1 MTSVVRFPVAGIFGV
16 GCLATRLKALES
28 VNQIGPWHIGHWIDY
43 THTTIRRREVYILS
57 HREVD
62 VFSSEAWAQ
71 WISLNANNLVW
82 TRICQMDRHDMTE
95 GIGNPEGNA
104 DSYFHPLPG
113 YTPSGL
119 GLASR

>member
-16 GCLATRLKALES
+16 DCLATRLKALES

-82 TRICQMDRHDMTE
+82 TRIRQMDRHDMTE
-95 GIGNPEGNA
+95 GLEILRETRIPTFTRCPA
-104 DSYFHPLPG
+104 ILP
-113 YTPSGL
+113 PV
-119 GLASR
+119 